1 MRGIELKQGEKYGR
15 WEVIEPAPTVNKE
28 KMYKCRCECGT
39 VKNVSSKSLRY
50 GKSISCGCYNRERV
64 KETASKRIKDKNNVD
79 LTGQKFEHLTVI
91 KKVNDKTGVNA
102 RWLCSCDCGDTTIVI
117 QSNLTSGLTTS
128 CGHIFRE
135 NASRRIKKSMGIA
148 EGTNASVL
156 ISKKKRSNNS
166 SGARGV
172 SKRGSSGKYQAYIG
186 FKGELYNLG
195 YYETLDEAVAVRK
208 KAEKEVHKNFLEWY
222 FKNINSNLNL
232 IEKKNDVTKIK
243 GVTYEKA
250 TNKYVAQITFEK
262 KTYRLGSYA
271 EPEEA
276 IMIRLEAEREKD
288 NDFSKWYEE
297 KIKPRL
303 KKKKIYFDPGQIIE
317 NWEIVEPVEG
327 KTGNYYKCKC
337 TKCGAE
343 KEIMAK
349 YIKKR
354 AYACNECRNADLT
367 GKIYKNVKV
376 IEKRHGN
383 ASGTFWLCECMLCGK
398 QWEVKQHSLLNGDT
412 TSCGCY
418 KRSICKERCTT
429 YFGMEEGTNVSRLMS
444 SSVSKRNTSGI
455 NGVSYNKKSG
465 KYRAYIGFKRKLY
478 NLGEYANLEDAAN
491 ARKEAEKKLYGDFL
505 KWYSE
510 NYPEQWERINRKR
523 KDD

>member
-349 YIKKR
+349 YIKK
-354 AYACNECRNADLT
+354 EPTPVTNAEMQT
-367 GKIYKNVKV
+367 
-376 IEKRHGN
+376 
-383 ASGTFWLCECMLCGK
+383 
-398 QWEVKQHSLLNGDT
+398 
-412 TSCGCY
+412 
-418 KRSICKERCTT
+418 
-429 YFGMEEGTNVSRLMS
+429 
-444 SSVSKRNTSGI
+444 
-455 NGVSYNKKSG
+455 
-465 KYRAYIGFKRKLY
+465 
-478 NLGEYANLEDAAN
+478 
-491 ARKEAEKKLYGDFL
+491 
-505 KWYSE
+505 
-510 NYPEQWERINRKR
+510 
-523 KDD
+523 